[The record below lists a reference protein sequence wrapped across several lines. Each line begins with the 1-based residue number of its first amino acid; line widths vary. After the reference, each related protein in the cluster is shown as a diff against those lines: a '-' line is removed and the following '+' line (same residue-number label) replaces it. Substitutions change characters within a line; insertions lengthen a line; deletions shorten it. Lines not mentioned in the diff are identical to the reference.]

1 MDYSILK
8 RRWRGIVFFS
18 YLILLIGGSTYYM
31 IEWAKVED
39 YMGDEVWYVSATR
52 NMLSLLGVKVK
63 YIENDTGGV
72 NVIYN
77 EPLYAGKVIVYFH
90 GLKFEGLYR
99 EYPQLPEFARKLGV
113 RIKVI
118 PFNYTRNESEW
129 ENLKLKIWEIAYRN
143 SFTSYTTYSEFPGVY
158 YEIPEEYLKNFT
170 KETEGI
176 KGVRIVPG
184 YRYPDKENIHKY
196 LNTEHPFLGK
206 DLIALGMLINDKP
219 FYWRIPG
226 IVEHALI
233 VMVVVFVTYR
243 LTKSYL
249 ASAIAATF
257 SALDPLLF
265 ATGIVAMLDIH
276 VAFFVAL
283 FMLTIALNRIRLSG
297 FTLGLAA
304 ATKLSGAFVFPILW
318 IKILRKKD
326 WKEFILSGVVL
337 PIVGFMIP
345 EIPIIKAIGFIPWF
359 QEFLGSFAWHLS
371 FKGEH
376 PAEAPFW
383 MWFIS
388 LKPFPFHYNPD
399 VYAVTDP
406 ILMLAMVVF
415 IFAVPYV
422 ATRRR
427 GLHEIFWMFWSI
439 VGFFA
444 LHYILGGKTQFIFY
458 ATPLVPPAAVALG
471 VIGYDIIKWEYFEK
485 SLRMY
490 WKWIKEYFEGWLEI
504 LRLLKKLVKR

>member
-1 MDYSILK
+1 
-8 RRWRGIVFFS
+8 
-18 YLILLIGGSTYYM
+18 M
-31 IEWAKVED
+31 IEQAKLND

-52 NMLSLLGVKVK
+52 NMLHLLGFNLK
-63 YIENDTGGV
+63 YMENDTVGV
-72 NVIYN
+72 NVFLK
-77 EPLYAGKVIVYFH
+77 EPLYSGRVIVYFH
-90 GLKFEGLYR
+90 GLRVEGFYR
-99 EYPQLPEFARKLGV
+99 DYPTLPEFARKLGV
-113 RIKVI
+113 RMEVI
-118 PFNYTRNESEW
+118 PFNYTRNETKW
-129 ENLKLKIWEIAYRN
+129 ENIKLKVWEVAYRN
-143 SFTSYTTYSEFPGVY
+143 KFVNYETYTNSPGVY
-158 YEIPEEYLKNFT
+158 YEIPKEYFRNFT
-170 KETEGI
+170 RDLKEI
-176 KGVRIVPG
+176 KEIVVIPG
-184 YRYPDKENIHKY
+184 YRYPDEDNIHKY

-206 DLIALGMLINDKP
+206 DLIALAMLVQDKP

-226 IVEHALI
+226 IIEHVLI
-233 VMVVVFVTYR
+233 VLIVVFVTYKI
-243 LTKSYL
+243 TKSYL

-297 FTLGLAA
+297 ITLGLAA

-318 IKILRKKD
+318 IKIIRERGF
-326 WKEFILSGVVL
+326 KELIVSGIIL
-337 PIVGFMIP
+337 PIIAFLIP
-345 EIPIIKAIGFIPWF
+345 EFPIIKALGFLPWF
-359 QEFLGSFAWHLS
+359 EEFLASFAWHLS

-383 MWFIS
+383 TWFIS

-406 ILMLAMVVF
+406 ILMLAMIVF

-422 ATRRR
+422 AVKRK

-439 VGFFA
+439 IGFFA
-444 LHYILGGKTQFIFY
+444 LQYLLGGKTQFIFY

-471 VIGYDIIKWEYFEK
+471 VIGYDIIKWEYFER
-485 SLRMY
+485 SLKMY
-490 WKWIKEYFEGWLEI
+490 WEWIKEYFKAWIDL
-504 LRLLKKLVKR
+504 LRFLKEAIKR